1 MGGLAMG
8 ECEDKQRNSCNT
20 KQNVN
25 ILKEYM
31 EDCHQ
36 VMFTHAMDFFKNV
49 QA

>member
-31 EDCHQ
+31 EDCH
-36 VMFTHAMDFFKNV
+36 
-49 QA
+49 